1 MVSLAGS
8 FVSFVFKQVFICLI
22 RLYICELSSGNNKF
36 DVIMMYFLLFC
47 LSSSVHAF
55 HYTSTPVCPKSTHP
69 LSPMSLVERGGL
81 QLRSSSRI
89 NPRTRLYAKKPI
101 GYKLPDLS
109 QSSFPEIPP
118 DGYFDLVVIGSGPA
132 GESAAVRA
140 AQLGA
145 RVAIVEK
152 KSTFGGPTGLTSKA
166 GDLTLSR

>member
-1 MVSLAGS
+1 MV
-8 FVSFVFKQVFICLI
+8 
-22 RLYICELSSGNNKF
+22 
-36 DVIMMYFLLFC
+36 
-47 LSSSVHAF
+47 
-55 HYTSTPVCPKSTHP
+55 
-69 LSPMSLVERGGL
+69 
-81 QLRSSSRI
+81 
-89 NPRTRLYAKKPI
+89 KKPI

-166 GDLTLSR
+166 VREAASRICKAVDQLGTVSGKRILTPSSHLSPSLLSSLLSTPPFYTQPNILNLTYLLIIPFTAGYCFRPG

>member
-1 MVSLAGS
+1 M
-8 FVSFVFKQVFICLI
+8 
-22 RLYICELSSGNNKF
+22 
-36 DVIMMYFLLFC
+36 
-47 LSSSVHAF
+47 
-55 HYTSTPVCPKSTHP
+55 
-69 LSPMSLVERGGL
+69 
-81 QLRSSSRI
+81 
-89 NPRTRLYAKKPI
+89 AKKPI

-166 GDLTLSR
+166 VREAASRICKAVDQLGTVSGIIRRMIAPSSLLSSFL